1 MKKYND
7 RQMRLIIDKLR
18 SDIAEAINIKYKDVI
33 EKKAVEFESTEIYSL
48 IKSCEALQRT
58 ITLTKEEY
66 DKTVKQL
73 EQLCEKVCNTDINY
87 YYQKIDDIRNIYSKV
102 GIPKIPTSAQLE
114 TEFLMNDGEE
124 LSEIIEKIKKLYI

>member
-1 MKKYND
+1 
-7 RQMRLIIDKLR
+7 MRLIIDKLR

>member
-1 MKKYND
+1 
-7 RQMRLIIDKLR
+7 MRLIIDKLR

-33 EKKAVEFESTEIYSL
+33 EKRAVEFESTEIYSL

>member
-1 MKKYND
+1 
-7 RQMRLIIDKLR
+7 MRLIIDKLR

-33 EKKAVEFESTEIYSL
+33 EKRAVEFESTEIYSL
-48 IKSCEALQRT
+48 IKSCETLQRT

-124 LSEIIEKIKKLYI
+124 FSEIIEKIKKLYI